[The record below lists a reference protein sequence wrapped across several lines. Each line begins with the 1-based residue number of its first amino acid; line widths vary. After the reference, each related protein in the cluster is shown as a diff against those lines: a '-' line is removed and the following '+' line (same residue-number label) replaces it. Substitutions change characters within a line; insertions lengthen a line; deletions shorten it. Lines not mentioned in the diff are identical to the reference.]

1 MKILLTSL
9 AISLT
14 SGLLAQSSVG
24 KFSMEFASSEFNID
38 ATEPKD
44 GEYKLYVD
52 MFSLDR
58 SVKTGGITLKSKDI
72 PTLIAMLEEV
82 KSKYS
87 EWKALAIENNVT
99 ELNKEIPITNKL
111 KCGGFFQYG
120 GWKFDYS
127 VTLKP
132 RFLIT
137 PESTLALIH
146 TGKMVASDNQYMDAS
161 DFVFAFKSVEEI
173 DELIKVLQPQ
183 IVFDF
188 YSSKNSTETI
198 FN

>member
-1 MKILLTSL
+1 
-9 AISLT
+9 
-14 SGLLAQSSVG
+14 
-24 KFSMEFASSEFNID
+24 
-38 ATEPKD
+38 
-44 GEYKLYVD
+44 

-58 SVKTGGITLKSKDI
+58 SVKKGGITLKSKEV
-72 PTLIAMLEEV
+72 PTLITMLEEV
-82 KSKYS
+82 KAKYS
-87 EWKALAIENNVT
+87 EWKSLAIQNNVT
-99 ELNKEIPITNKL
+99 ELDKEITVSNSP

-120 GWKFDYS
+120 EWKFDFS

-146 TGKMVASDNQYMDAS
+146 TGKMIASDNQYMDAS

-183 IVFDF
+183 VVFD
-188 YSSKNSTETI
+188 YYTSKKSTDTI